1 MVSCLLFSIV
11 VVVVLCGKV
20 PIPYH
25 YYVHV
30 SHNKVFCGWMHE
42 DHEVQ
47 ILFKTCFVGGWMKS
61 MKIKYCLKTGHQK
74 LQIIKIQVQI
84 IEIVTFTTEAL

>member
-1 MVSCLLFSIV
+1 
-11 VVVVLCGKV
+11 
-20 PIPYH
+20 
-25 YYVHV
+25 
-30 SHNKVFCGWMHE
+30 MHE